1 LHGAACKTW
10 VMKTCI
16 IKFSGKTESLNVHA
30 NNMDYVENVNSIID
44 VIEVLKKHYTVA
56 DMNLIISMEIV

>member
-1 LHGAACKTW
+1 
-10 VMKTCI
+10 MKTCI